1 MQKILKESKARVTKL
16 LGKHGSELR
25 EIAINLYEY
34 DYLNQD
40 DIDKIM
46 QGKKLEKENVR
57 KYDPSLAEYL
67 NKF

>member
-16 LGKHGSELR
+16 LGKHGRELR
-25 EIAINLYEY
+25 EIAVNLYEY